1 MSDRHRLGHRGRALI
16 AFTALCALLAP
27 VAASAQKLVIV
38 VRHAERADQGA
49 AAGQMMNQNDPPL
62 SAAGQAR
69 AAKLAALLADANV
82 KAVFAT
88 EYRRTQ
94 DTVKPLA
101 DKLGLRVQVVPGR
114 ETANLI
120 GLLKSAPA
128 DGVAVIA
135 GHSNTVPAIIKALGG
150 PELTIAEN
158 EYDNLF
164 IIEPSTGAFTRLRF
178 D

>member
-1 MSDRHRLGHRGRALI
+1 
-16 AFTALCALLAP
+16 
-27 VAASAQKLVIV
+27 
-38 VRHAERADQGA
+38 
-49 AAGQMMNQNDPPL
+49 
-62 SAAGQAR
+62 
-69 AAKLAALLADANV
+69 
-82 KAVFAT
+82 
-88 EYRRTQ
+88 
-94 DTVKPLA
+94 
-101 DKLGLRVQVVPGR
+101 VVPGR

>member
-1 MSDRHRLGHRGRALI
+1 MSGPYLVSRRARALVVS
-16 AFTALCALLAP
+16 AALGALLAP
-27 VAASAQKLVIV
+27 AAASAQKLVIV

-49 AAGQMMNQNDPPL
+49 GAGQMMNQNDPPL

-69 AAKLAALLADANV
+69 AAKLAAMLADANV

-101 DKLGLRVQVVPGR
+101 DKLGLKVQVVPGR
-114 ETANLI
+114 ETANLL
-120 GLLKSAPA
+120 GMLKSAPA
-128 DGVAVIA
+128 DGVVVVA
-135 GHSNTVPAIIKALGG
+135 GHSNTVPAIVRALGG
-150 PELTIAEN
+150 PEFTIAEN